1 MTTSLTSVE
10 GADRADATSAVQAQP
25 ALRSSSAPPLRLVF
39 WETTKACN
47 LSCRHCRA
55 VPQRMLGPTEL
66 TTARAFDLI
75 DEIAR
80 VAKPVMVL
88 SGGEPLFRPD
98 LFEISEYG
106 VASGFRMALA
116 TNGTLVGE
124 RVAAKIADAGFSRVA
139 ISLDGAN
146 PETHDR
152 FRGQLGSHALA
163 LRGLRNLRAEGVS
176 IQINS
181 TIAKHN
187 VGELPALLD
196 LALTIDA
203 DALHLFMLVPVG
215 CGLEIAPAEMLP
227 ADEYERVLHWFDEQ
241 SKSCPIDL
249 KATCAPHYYRIRAER
264 IADERSRGDLTST
277 FIAPG
282 TKAKAAPAFTTHK
295 ASAHGHPRPASHAGG
310 AAHQHL
316 SAMTRGCLAGTS
328 VCFVSN
334 EGAVY
339 PCGYLPV
346 SAGDTRRQRFAE
358 IWSAS
363 PVFRD
368 LRDPSALEGK
378 CGDCRYQAL
387 CGGCRARAYAATGS
401 FLAEEPFCSYRPDL
415 DARTRPLTF
424 HRSH

>member
-1 MTTSLTSVE
+1 MT
-10 GADRADATSAVQAQP
+10 
-25 ALRSSSAPPLRLVF
+25 SSLRLVF

-55 VPQRMLGPTEL
+55 VPQRSLGPREL
-66 TTARAFDLI
+66 TTRRAFDLI
-75 DEIAR
+75 DDIAK

-98 LFEISEYG
+98 LFDIGEYG
-106 VASGFRMALA
+106 VETGFRMALA
-116 TNGTLVGE
+116 TNGTLVNE
-124 RVAAKIADAGFSRVA
+124 RIAAHIADAGFSRVA
-139 ISLDGAN
+139 ISLDGALAD
-146 PETHDR
+146 THDR
-152 FRGQLGSHALA
+152 FRGLLGSHDLA

-176 IQINS
+176 VQINS

-187 VGELPALLD
+187 VTELPKLLE
-196 LALTIDA
+196 LALSIGA

-241 SKSCPIDL
+241 SKDCPIDL
-249 KATCAPHYYRIRAER
+249 KATCAPHYYRIRAQR
-264 IADERSRGDLTST
+264 IEDERSRGDLTST

-282 TKAKAAPAFTTHK
+282 TKAKAAPAFTSHTG
-295 ASAHGHPRPASHAGG
+295 ASHPPHGAHGHGQA
-310 AAHQHL
+310 L

-328 VCFVSN
+328 VCFISN

-346 SAGDTRRQRFAE
+346 GAGDTRVQKFAD
-358 IWSAS
+358 IWNQS

-368 LRDPSALEGK
+368 LRDPDALDGK
-378 CGDCRYQAL
+378 CGVCRYQSL

-401 FLAEEPFCSYRPDL
+401 FLAEEPFCSYQPAGDVRP
-415 DARTRPLTF
+415 ARVIRMEA
-424 HRSH
+424 RS